1 METNC
6 INYYHCRKPV
16 EQCKKNCNCYNKTCW
31 DCSQRIG
38 EECGIDGHEVYED
51 SVPCDNFS
59 SEGRCNCSGFPHEKT
74 CPQYKSS
81 DQMLRR

>member
-6 INYYHCRKPV
+6 INYDNCRKPAT
-16 EQCKKNCNCYNKTCW
+16 QCKKSCEWYNKTCY

-51 SVPCDNFS
+51 SMPCDNFS
-59 SEGRCNCSGFPHEKT
+59 EEVA
-74 CPQYKSS
+74 
-81 DQMLRR
+81 